1 MNTFSQT
8 ISNFKNEK
16 KQNEKKIKK
25 KKIFLFSHEKGFSK
39 KKQRGG
45 RETPFPFYGILRAI
59 LRELT

>member
-25 KKIFLFSHEKGFSK
+25 KRFFYFPTKKVFQKKNRGEGEKHLFHFTG
-39 KKQRGG
+39 
-45 RETPFPFYGILRAI
+45 FYGQFYGN
-59 LRELT
+59 